1 MPDNDVF
8 EFQDSEV
15 SSAELQDQKFV
26 VRFSAAHVRRSIN
39 QDGNVVDGFLH
50 AVELTIL
57 QASVIQNDS
66 SCIGRISH
74 GALRIEGRNV
84 DLIPLPYEAKAN
96 VELELMFSNGSMCKV
111 AGQGAT
117 LKPTGEARFVEWLK
131 C

>member
-39 QDGNVVDGFLH
+39 QDGNDVDGFLQ
-50 AVELTIL
+50 ALELTIH
-57 QASVIQNDS
+57 QPSIIKTES
-66 SCIGRISH
+66 GCIGRISH
-74 GALRIEGRNV
+74 GVLRVAGTIFRLV
-84 DLIPLPYEAKAN
+84 SIPYEAEAN

-111 AGQGAT
+111 SGMGVT
-117 LKPTGEARFVEWLK
+117 LNAIGEVKFVEWLK